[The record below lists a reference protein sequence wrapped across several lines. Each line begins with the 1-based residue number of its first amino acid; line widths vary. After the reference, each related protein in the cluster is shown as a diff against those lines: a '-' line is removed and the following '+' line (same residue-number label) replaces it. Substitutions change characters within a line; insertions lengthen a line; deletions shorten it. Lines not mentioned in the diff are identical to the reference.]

1 MIKFNNKIIIIF
13 LILLN
18 TGCVSYNQISN
29 TERIIT
35 YTNISGEEINYLEKF
50 HDETKE
56 WFRAK
61 CKNSNSLNIKD
72 CSNNTEFTN
81 LSKIKIES
89 LLSNDEKSNSNN
101 NVNTSQS
108 GSNDS
113 KDENESSEDEDSE
126 EGEDEDG
133 EGDWEDEDGEGDW
146 EDWGE

>member
-1 MIKFNNKIIIIF
+1 MIKFKNKIIIIF

-29 TERIIT
+29 TERIIS
-35 YTNISGEEINYLEKF
+35 YKNILGEEINYIEKF
-50 HDETKE
+50 DAETKE

-61 CKNSNSLNIKD
+61 CKNSNSLNIKN
-72 CSNNTEFTN
+72 CFNNTEFTN
-81 LSKIKIES
+81 LSKIKITS

>member
-1 MIKFNNKIIIIF
+1 MINFKNKIIIIF

-29 TERIIT
+29 TERIIS
-35 YTNISGEEINYLEKF
+35 YTNISGEEINYIEKF
-50 HDETKE
+50 DVETKE

-81 LSKIKIES
+81 LSKIKIAS

-101 NVNTSQS
+101 NVNTSQN

-113 KDENESSEDEDSE
+113 KDENESSENEDSE
-126 EGEDEDG
+126 EGEDEGG
-133 EGDWEDEDGEGDW
+133 EGDWEDEGGEGDW
-146 EDWGE
+146 EDEGE